1 MVEQSVIGG
10 CMSNEDSMEKSS
22 DVNDMCSRWT
32 GRVRGDVGRRDTC
45 PADEGRIVEV
55 LESHKDS

>member
-1 MVEQSVIGG
+1 
-10 CMSNEDSMEKSS
+10 MSNEDSMEKSS

-32 GRVRGDVGRRDTC
+32 GRVRGNVGRRDTC